1 MSSRETSCTQACR
14 RFTTAA
20 LHRRSGT
27 GAAHANEAGGVSG
40 SEVRKRAA
48 ERTSRD
54 DVSTEQADA
63 HTDQG
68 CGLEGV
74 ACTLCGDS
82 EDPAKAGAKE
92 SGPGFL
98 IVE

>member
-1 MSSRETSCTQACR
+1 
-14 RFTTAA
+14 
-20 LHRRSGT
+20 
-27 GAAHANEAGGVSG
+27 
-40 SEVRKRAA
+40 VRKRAA

-98 IVE
+98 IVEEHKINGSIRTSQNPKPWRQTEPEESDDGMEHVDQ